1 MAGLLTW
8 VVGLALVASAA
19 CAPGSDSSDD
29 FAEISPY
36 TTQADLPTF
45 PEDLESADADV
56 LTARLEQIGDAVE
69 EVALRSAAASTAV
82 ETAAP
87 EPIRLA
93 MSEEVSSVAAG
104 GISARDKQKLLAL
117 TSDLKIDTPF
127 STDLLLAALI
137 PSVTEL
143 QAQRESIPTSTLAII
158 TADAAGDGDPDGS
171 AGEEEFESEVLD
183 NGDDTAQGGTSDD
196 QPAGLDQENSE
207 PEEPTDETS
216 PWIEDT
222 PSGGIPGRT
231 SVADDDVVPEVGV
244 VVVGLSGSGHGFTD
258 IDLRGPHKAPGKGDA
273 HGSSKSDDDE
283 DGPDD
288 SDATPGK
295 SGAANGKAVADDD
308 EDGSDDPDAT
318 PGKSGATS
326 GKTVSDEDEDWPDD
340 PEATP
345 GTNGRPTSTG
355 NGNSKS
361 DDSPGGSGNVNG
373 SKSGKGA
380 S

>member
-8 VVGLALVASAA
+8 VIGLALVASAA

-29 FAEISPY
+29 FAEIGPY
-36 TTQADLPTF
+36 ITQANLPTF

-69 EVALRSAAASTAV
+69 EIALRSAAASTAV

-93 MSEEVSSVAAG
+93 MSEEVLSVAAG

-137 PSVTEL
+137 PSVAEL
-143 QAQRESIPTSTLAII
+143 QAQRESIPTWTLAII

-171 AGEEEFESEVLD
+171 ADEEEFESEVLD
-183 NGDDTAQGGTSDD
+183 NGDATAQGGTSDD

-231 SVADDDVVPEVGV
+231 SVADDDFVPEVGV
-244 VVVGLSGSGHGFTD
+244 VVAGLSGSGQGITD
-258 IDLRGPHKAPGKGDA
+258 IDLRGPHKARGKGDA
-273 HGSSKSDDDE
+273 
-283 DGPDD
+283 
-288 SDATPGK
+288 
-295 SGAANGKAVADDD
+295 NGKAKAGDD

-318 PGKSGATS
+318 PGKSGATK
-326 GKTVSDEDEDWPDD
+326 GKTVADEDEDGHND
-340 PEATP
+340 PAATP
-345 GTNGRPTSTG
+345 GTKGRPTSNGNG
-355 NGNSKS
+355 NGNSDNS
-361 DDSPGGSGNVNG
+361 SGGSGNVNG